1 MLNLRS
7 PRQVFSKDERGVSMA
22 IEFLIY
28 VPLAIMFIGFILNSA
43 FHWMTSFYMQGVV
56 NDAASYTAAA
66 GGDVRIAYVP
76 NGGFDLKPTEYIARQ
91 AATNR
96 FVLNLNGVQCAM
108 VSGQSSANGIA
119 RCSATYTTLVFP
131 TDPFSSRGFSTPM
144 TLIAE
149 DVAQT
154 AYNPNLS

>member
-1 MLNLRS
+1 MLNLRF
-7 PRQVFSKDERGVSMA
+7 PRRALRRDERGVSMS

-28 VPLAIMFIGFILNSA
+28 VPLAIMFIGFILNAA

-56 NDAASYTAAA
+56 NDAATYTAAA
-66 GGDVRIAYVP
+66 GGDVQIPYVP
-76 NGGFDLKPTEYIARQ
+76 QGGLDIKPSQYIVKQ

-96 FVLNLNGVQCAM
+96 FVLGLTGVQCAM
-108 VSGQSSANGIA
+108 VKGRSEANGIA
-119 RCSATYTTLVFP
+119 RCSATYKTLTFP
-131 TDPFSSRGFSTPM
+131 TDPWTAKAFGQPM